1 MMDALTFNEAKL
13 RGIDLKKI
21 QEESFTSMQ
30 HIIMVRE
37 HEAKKKIRADW
48 ELFKK
53 SSDYVPPVQK
63 SPVKPSTTTRVVT
76 KKTEMSFTDVQ
87 LKIAIE
93 ALGKK

>member
-1 MMDALTFNEAKL
+1 MDALTFNEAKL

-30 HIIMVRE
+30 HIIMVKN
-37 HEAKKKIRADW
+37 HEARKRITSDW
-48 ELFKK
+48 ERFKK
-53 SSDYVPPVQK
+53 EPDFAAPKQSR
-63 SPVKPSTTTRVVT
+63 VKPSTTTRVVR

-87 LKIAIE
+87 LKIAID

>member
-13 RGIDLKKI
+13 RGIDLKKL
-21 QEESFTSMQ
+21 QQESFTSMQ
-30 HIIMVRE
+30 HIIMVKN
-37 HEAKKKIRADW
+37 HEARKRINSDW

-53 SSDYVPPVQK
+53 SSDYVPVKK
-63 SPVKPSTTTRVVT
+63 SQAKPSTTTRVVR